1 MANRITAFIT
11 KTLVVVIT
19 SCALFSFAAQARD
32 EDSGLLSMKKPNMFT
47 SEYKP
52 YVGLLAGMTSP
63 EGDGDDEGEVGI
75 DLGYSPTKA
84 NFMLG
89 LEYSHAQFDDV
100 AIDDEIDRDTVLL
113 KAVWGFGGQ
122 TDAMFLRDSWIGL
135 GAGAVFTDDDTVA
148 VASPMI
154 GFDIPVTST
163 ETEYLTLGLNAR
175 YNFVEADAV
184 DTGNISG
191 AVKYWY

>member
-1 MANRITAFIT
+1 MTNRITAFIT

-32 EDSGLLSMKKPNMFT
+32 ENSGLLSMKKPNMFT

-52 YVGLLAGMTSP
+52 YIGILAGMTSP
-63 EGDGDDEGEVGI
+63 EGDGDDQGEVGI
-75 DLGYSPTKA
+75 DLGYSPTKE

-100 AIDDEIDRDTVLL
+100 AINDEIDRDTVLL
-113 KAVWGFGGQ
+113 KAGYKFNS
-122 TDAMFLRDSWIGL
+122 DNMFVRNSWVALGL
-135 GAGAVFTDDDTVA
+135 GALFTDDDTVG
-148 VASPMI
+148 VAAPMV

-175 YNFVEADAV
+175 YNFIEADAV
-184 DTGNISG
+184 DTGTVAG

>member
-1 MANRITAFIT
+1 MTNRFTAFIT
-11 KTLVVVIT
+11 KTLVVIMT

-52 YVGLLAGMTSP
+52 YIGILAGMTSP
-63 EGDGDDEGEVGI
+63 EGDGDDQGEVGI
-75 DLGYSPTKA
+75 DLGYSPTKE

-100 AIDDEIDRDTVLL
+100 AINDEIDRDTVLL
-113 KAVWGFGGQ
+113 KAGYKFNS
-122 TDAMFLRDSWIGL
+122 DNMFVRNSWVALGL
-135 GAGAVFTDDDTVA
+135 GALFTDDDTVG
-148 VASPMI
+148 VAAPMV

-175 YNFVEADAV
+175 YNFIEADAV
-184 DTGNISG
+184 DTGTVAG

>member
-1 MANRITAFIT
+1 MTNRFTAFIT
-11 KTLVVVIT
+11 KTLVVIMT

-32 EDSGLLSMKKPNMFT
+32 ENSGLLSMKKPNMFT

-52 YVGLLAGMTSP
+52 YIGILAGMTSP
-63 EGDGDDEGEVGI
+63 EGDGDDQGEVGI
-75 DLGYSPTKA
+75 DLGYSPTKE

-100 AIDDEIDRDTVLL
+100 AINDEIDRDTVLL
-113 KAVWGFGGQ
+113 KAGYKFNS
-122 TDAMFLRDSWIGL
+122 DNMFVRNSWVALGL
-135 GAGAVFTDDDTVA
+135 GALFTDDDTVG
-148 VASPMI
+148 VAAPMV

-175 YNFVEADAV
+175 YNFIEADAV
-184 DTGNISG
+184 DTGTVAG

>member
-11 KTLVVVIT
+11 KTLVVVMT

-52 YVGLLAGMTSP
+52 YIGILAGMTSP
-63 EGDGDDEGEVGI
+63 EGEGDDEGEVGI
-75 DLGYSPTKA
+75 DLGFSPTKE

-89 LEYSHAQFDDV
+89 LEYGHAEFDDV
-100 AIDDEIDRDTVLL
+100 AADDTIDRDTVLL
-113 KAVWGFGGQ
+113 KAGYKFNS
-122 TDAMFLRDSWIGL
+122 DNMFVRNSWVAL
-135 GAGAVFTDDDTVA
+135 GVGALFTDDDTVG
-148 VASPMI
+148 VAAPI
-154 GFDIPVTST
+154 VGFDIPVTNT

-175 YNFVEADAV
+175 YNFVEADEV

>member
-1 MANRITAFIT
+1 MTNRITAFIT

-52 YVGLLAGMTSP
+52 YIGILAGMTSP
-63 EGDGDDEGEVGI
+63 EGDGDDQGEVGI
-75 DLGYSPTKA
+75 DLGYSPTKE

-100 AIDDEIDRDTVLL
+100 AINDEIDRDTVLL
-113 KAVWGFGGQ
+113 KAGYKFNS
-122 TDAMFLRDSWIGL
+122 DNMFVRNSWVALGL
-135 GAGAVFTDDDTVA
+135 GALFTDDDTVG
-148 VASPMI
+148 VAAPMV

-175 YNFVEADAV
+175 YNFIEADAV
-184 DTGNISG
+184 DTGTVAG

>member
-1 MANRITAFIT
+1 MTNRITAFIT
-11 KTLVVVIT
+11 KTLVVIA
-19 SCALFSFAAQARD
+19 SCALFSFAAQAAD

-52 YVGLLAGMTSP
+52 YVGILAGMTSP

-75 DLGYSPTKA
+75 DIGYSPDKA

-89 LEYSHAQFDDV
+89 AEFSHARFDDV
-100 AIDDEIDRDTVLL
+100 AINDEIDRDTLLL
-113 KAVWGFGGQ
+113 KAGYKFNS
-122 TDAMFLRDSWIGL
+122 DNMFVRNSWVALGIGAL
-135 GAGAVFTDDDTVA
+135 FTDDDTLA
-148 VASPMI
+148 VAAPAV

-163 ETEYLTLGLNAR
+163 DTEYLTLGLNAR
-175 YNFVEADAV
+175 YNFIEADAV
-184 DTGNISG
+184 DTGTVAG